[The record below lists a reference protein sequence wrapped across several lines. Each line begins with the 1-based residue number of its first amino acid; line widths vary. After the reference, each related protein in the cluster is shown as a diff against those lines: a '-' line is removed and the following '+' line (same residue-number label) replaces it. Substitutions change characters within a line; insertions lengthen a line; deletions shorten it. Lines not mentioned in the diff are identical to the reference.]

1 MSWMRPGHKFEFFKT
16 GRTTLYVYGNGI
28 CITDSGAVNSCN
40 DKELIELIGKFINS
54 EENGYNPKNM
64 TYAIVRELAQRMK
77 LNGDLKPYGEVFDKN
92 GHFKR
97 DDKYDKP

>member
-1 MSWMRPGHKFEFFKT
+1 MRPNHKFEFFKT

-28 CITDSGAVNSCN
+28 CITDSGALNRCN

-54 EENGYNPKNM
+54 EENGYKQKVM
-64 TYAIVRELAQRMK
+64 TYAIVRELARR
-77 LNGDLKPYGEVFDKN
+77 LKIINELKTYDEIFDEN